1 MGESTPHKTHSL
13 CFPAVHD
20 SLYPVILTLDSSTH
34 QRISP
39 PSEIPRSQLM
49 KAVDD
54 WGEKY
59 CSTALA
65 KERMTTHRTP
75 SRPERKLEARWFLG
89 DSDFVDRMF
98 FVSYLCE

>member
-1 MGESTPHKTHSL
+1 
-13 CFPAVHD
+13 
-20 SLYPVILTLDSSTH
+20 
-34 QRISP
+34 
-39 PSEIPRSQLM
+39 M